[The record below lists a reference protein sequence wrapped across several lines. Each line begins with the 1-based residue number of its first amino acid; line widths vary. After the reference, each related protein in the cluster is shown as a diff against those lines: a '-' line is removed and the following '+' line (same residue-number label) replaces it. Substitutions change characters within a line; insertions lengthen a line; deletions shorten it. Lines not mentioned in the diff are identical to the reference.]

1 MSSYYLIL
9 GRGSNQWEAV
19 SGSGETAISRRR
31 RDTAGDGWNVPWS
44 LRNWDA
50 WRGGGDVLGGY
61 TEGPAQS
68 PVQISPHFI
77 FPFVIII
84 LISFIDV
91 VGGPTR
97 HRDTTSAALL
107 VSGTD
112 MTNGCWQRCSLC
124 FSFTHW
130 WFCIFAF
137 QPPCKL
143 LFIAMQ
149 MCTRERID
157 LFNMFKLRKDWSF
170 AVKRSTNS
178 WKGKFSKLYIF

>member
-1 MSSYYLIL
+1 MRSGVWKRRDGHITSPERY
-9 GRGSNQWEAV
+9 GRRWMERALV
-19 SGSGETAISRRR
+19 TTELRRMKRRR
-31 RDTAGDGWNVPWS
+31 RRFGRIYWGARSESRPNLS
-44 LRNWDA
+44 LF
-50 WRGGGDVLGGY
+50 Y
-61 TEGPAQS
+61 
-68 PVQISPHFI
+68 
-77 FPFVIII
+77 FPFCYHNIDFF
-84 LISFIDV
+84 LDV

-112 MTNGCWQRCSLC
+112 MTNGCWQCCSLR

-130 WFCIFAF
+130 WFCILAF
-137 QPPCKL
+137 QPLCIL